1 MRLQKN
7 PYKNRRL
14 KPISCK
20 VACSES
26 RVTLVP
32 TFKKIGEIPM
42 LEQLI
47 GLLAAL
53 QGLDP
58 MFVIAFMLC
67 LHLLMKRRS

>member
-1 MRLQKN
+1 LHV
-7 PYKNRRL
+7 L
-14 KPISCK
+14 KAVLRWFQHS
-20 VACSES
+20 
-26 RVTLVP
+26 
-32 TFKKIGEIPM
+32 KKLEEFPM
-42 LEQLI
+42 LEQLT